1 MTANNRADASNSC
14 IVIPNK
20 KGSPAKEKDKYESS
34 NTEGKGKTNS
44 RGRKIP
50 D

>member
-1 MTANNRADASNSC
+1 MTANNKADASDSC
-14 IVIPNK
+14 IPNK
-20 KGSPAKEKDKYESS
+20 EGSPAEEKDKYESS
-34 NTEGKGKTNS
+34 NAEGKGKTNS

>member
-1 MTANNRADASNSC
+1 MTANNMADASDSC
-14 IVIPNK
+14 IPNK
-20 KGSPAKEKDKYESS
+20 KGSPAEEKDKYESS
-34 NTEGKGKTNS
+34 NAEGKGKTNS

>member
-1 MTANNRADASNSC
+1 MTANNMADASDSC
-14 IVIPNK
+14 IPNK

-34 NTEGKGKTNS
+34 NAEGKGKTNS